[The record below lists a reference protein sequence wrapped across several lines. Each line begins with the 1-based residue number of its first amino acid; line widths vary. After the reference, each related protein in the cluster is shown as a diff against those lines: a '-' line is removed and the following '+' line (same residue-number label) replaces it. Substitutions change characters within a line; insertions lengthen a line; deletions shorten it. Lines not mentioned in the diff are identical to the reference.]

1 MYDAIEEYI
10 CKHIDPEEPLLAEL
24 DRETHLYHLRPRM
37 VSGHLQ
43 GSILKMFCRM
53 VRPHRVLELGTF
65 TGYSALCLAAGMEEG
80 GEVLTIE
87 VDDEIEDFTR
97 SFLSRSPYGDR
108 VKLVIGDAL
117 DIIPTLTD
125 EYDLVFIDANKRDYL
140 RYYEAVL
147 PRVRPGG
154 FILVDNT
161 LWDGKVITDPQSRDA
176 QTVGIERFN
185 DAVAHDN
192 RVEKIILPL
201 RDGLTVL
208 WKKPMNM

>member
-43 GSILKMFCRM
+43 GNILKMFCRM
-53 VRPHRVLELGTF
+53 VRPRRVLEIGTF
-65 TGYSALCLAAGMEEG
+65 TGYSALCLAAGMDEG

-87 VDDEIEDFTR
+87 IDDEIEDFTR

-108 VKLVIGDAL
+108 VKFVIGDAL

-154 FILVDNT
+154 FILADNT

-185 DAVAHDN
+185 DTVAHDD

-208 WKKPMNM
+208 WKKPMDV